1 MLLLL
6 PLNALWLLLLL
17 LCAIPLYSIAGDIMT
32 VNGKP
37 WPYHKVEKRTYR
49 FHLVNA
55 GVCNLSLKNRNYDYC
70 YICNFW

>member
-6 PLNALWLLLLL
+6 PLNTLWLLLLL
-17 LCAIPLYSIAGDIMT
+17 LHAVTFLFTAGDIMT

-49 FHLVNA
+49 FNVVNA
-55 GVCNLSLKNRNYDYC
+55 GAYTEPLNSHC
-70 YICNFW
+70 